1 MDTTNK
7 TNDINNDCNLKIE
20 IKGFFKN
27 DISITDA
34 KVYEVELKDNLN
46 FNYLSNI
53 ITSLNK
59 LKKNDDKDILINDFS
74 MKNTYIAR
82 KYLQQNCL
90 ILTKNSLF
98 FDENLSVE
106 DNIKVVSYMFTGF
119 DLSQATASSFNIKD
133 VIKTKVKDLSSENKK
148 LLLLSYCVACPEIIW
163 FVDYKLLED
172 LSKEGLEL
180 FQNAVKIRVKHGGV
194 VFIVK

>member
-59 LKKNDDKDILINDFS
+59 LKKNDDKDILINDF
-74 MKNTYIAR
+74 
-82 KYLQQNCL
+82 
-90 ILTKNSLF
+90 
-98 FDENLSVE
+98 
-106 DNIKVVSYMFTGF
+106 
-119 DLSQATASSFNIKD
+119 
-133 VIKTKVKDLSSENKK
+133 
-148 LLLLSYCVACPEIIW
+148 
-163 FVDYKLLED
+163 
-172 LSKEGLEL
+172 
-180 FQNAVKIRVKHGGV
+180 
-194 VFIVK
+194 